1 MSWNRTVLLLPV
13 GVEVPPL
20 RRDFLAGGWRLDE
33 EGRGG
38 LVEVLLAW
46 AKSAARAGSFGCVR
60 VEFELG
66 AEKPWNWDVRSS
78 NCFWRPGRESAM
90 VAALLCRGTCCQL
103 RF

>member
-1 MSWNRTVLLLPV
+1 MLLLLSWKRTVLLPV

-20 RRDFLAGGWRLDE
+20 RRDFFAGGWRLDE

-60 VEFELG
+60 VEFVLG

-78 NCFWRPGRESAM
+78 NCF
-90 VAALLCRGTCCQL
+90 
-103 RF
+103 